1 MKGTGCSKGVAPLPE
16 VRHLAAP
23 VSGKRRKS
31 FPMIGKYFSS
41 GWKTFH
47 RKAERMPIPDV
58 RICCRCESDWGAG
71 RPRPSLSKKMA
82 RHPPTM
88 DFPPANGR
96 AGRPSPQCR
105 TCIMK
110 VILSA
115 ALSLLLALPAA
126 AQPPATN
133 APASEEAPARKPGEI
148 LWHSDRYLNGEI
160 LPGDKIVWHTGE
172 YRDRNVGVA
181 CADGEDG
188 LYLED
193 FGVRVKDVVFT
204 EMPRPGDDD
213 WTAVNAAHAE
223 IEELRRRAADIERI
237 AFHLGDT
244 PSSNR
249 NRVIDFL
256 RELADLERPGLY
268 VSPYID
274 SGAYIEESRADL
286 LARIVRKEREARG
299 FFQCDLS
306 RLRECILRTVAS
318 TADIPRRRPFGGNGP
333 TPLPAAFA
341 AEAGITRYDRTC
353 AEQATALQGILHE
366 RDFSC
371 WTLVPR
377 RLPEAAPVL
386 ALPRDADS
394 RLDALAAVRN
404 SSLYVGLFV
413 ADSSGEIAP
422 RQKILMTPYSSW
434 AADVTNASGNFSVA
448 GTATIKDAHV
458 TGETVLDGK
467 TTVSGD
473 ATFAN
478 NVTISGTLNVK
489 DTGSFQGYGTI
500 PVGGIIMWSGS
511 YSNIPKGWALCD
523 GNNGTPNLVGKF
535 IKAASSTTIGAKGG
549 N

>member
-1 MKGTGCSKGVAPLPE
+1 
-16 VRHLAAP
+16 
-23 VSGKRRKS
+23 
-31 FPMIGKYFSS
+31 
-41 GWKTFH
+41 
-47 RKAERMPIPDV
+47 
-58 RICCRCESDWGAG
+58 
-71 RPRPSLSKKMA
+71 
-82 RHPPTM
+82 
-88 DFPPANGR
+88 
-96 AGRPSPQCR
+96 
-105 TCIMK
+105 MK

-249 NRVIDFL
+249 TRVIDFL

-306 RLRECILRTVAS
+306 RLRERILRTVAS

-386 ALPRDADS
+386 ALPRDAAS
-394 RLDALAAVRN
+394 RLDALAAAARESIDVLWRV
-404 SSLYVGLFV
+404 SCREPPAALSDFAVEAAWQTEIILVGSDRAARTKRLPAIARLLAATLPAEELPQFARHAIISFPRDPDAWRFA
-413 ADSSGEIAP
+413 ADLCAALLTARPAAASGSTDLPNPAP
-422 RQKILMTPYSSW
+422 RTESDFLDLAARRAVAPIRSYFRTDAFRSLCRTLPSEAAEALLADLSSRLGIHITILN
-434 AADVTNASGNFSVA
+434 DVFGR
-448 GTATIKDAHV
+448 
-458 TGETVLDGK
+458 
-467 TTVSGD
+467 
-473 ATFAN
+473 
-478 NVTISGTLNVK
+478 
-489 DTGSFQGYGTI
+489 
-500 PVGGIIMWSGS
+500 
-511 YSNIPKGWALCD
+511 
-523 GNNGTPNLVGKF
+523 
-535 IKAASSTTIGAKGG
+535 
-549 N
+549 